1 MASSSATSAQGH
13 CASINCNHARTWL
26 QSRRMREQTSPVS
39 MPAVPSQQALIE
51 RAFKVGLVAT
61 ESLAQ
66 IVPALDRDRTE
77 YAVAGVLLEEA
88 WVSVR

>member
-26 QSRRMREQTSPVS
+26 QSRRMRETSPAS
-39 MPAVPSQQALIE
+39 MPTDPSQRALIE
-51 RAFKVGLVAT
+51 RAFEVGRAAAAR
-61 ESLAQ
+61 LAQ
-66 IVPALDRDRTE
+66 IVPAIDRDRVE